1 MAETQNEPI
10 TLEVQGKI
18 AIITLNIERK
28 LNALTA
34 DLYYL
39 LGKLMREVAA
49 KDEVIITVLTGKG
62 RYFSA

>member
-1 MAETQNEPI
+1 MADTQNEPI

-18 AIITLNIERK
+18 AVITLNIERK

-34 DLYYL
+34 DLFYL
-39 LGKLMREVAA
+39 LGKLMREVAT
-49 KDEVIITVLTGKG
+49 KDEVIVTVLTGKG